1 MANYNEIKRVVPSW
15 SRLIVAVRENW
26 KVEEWEVHHRSRRK
40 DWEAEKRSSKEIRW
54 REHVREQNSSRPPSL
69 STVHRNAQGPTIVRG
84 RVTRVGLGCSGVVS
98 WCPEGVLYHHYG
110 LARIGNSEVFFV
122 SLSLLS
128 LCFVIIIKYSRA
140 QEENQVSYPHHHP
153 FLLL

>member
-1 MANYNEIKRVVPSW
+1 MANYNKIKRVVPSR
-15 SRLIVAVRENW
+15 SCLVVVVGENR
-26 KVEEWEVHHRSRRK
+26 KVEEWEVDHRGRRK

-54 REHVREQNSSRPPSL
+54 RECAWERDGSRPPSL
-69 STVHRNAQGPTIVRG
+69 SMVRRNAQGLTIVRG
-84 RVTRVGLGCSGVVS
+84 RVAGVGLECLGVVS
-98 WCPEGVLYHHYG
+98 RCPGGAPYHHYS

-128 LCFVIIIKYSRA
+128 FCFVIIIKYSRA
-140 QEENQVSYPHHHP
+140 QKGTQATHSHPHS